1 MWSKLPAS
9 RWCLTTVCSVAEL
22 YSLWTHI
29 WKNPIW
35 VSHTAEAWRANK
47 RLSALWENMLIL
59 QARHSSSCS
68 SPRLIPPGFL
78 TWLLLHLVHTFDS
91 FLQLRALSNR
101 YKKSCFEAGLSAVLC
116 VRPPKKRDHNGVLKP
131 SQSRARCFERKV
143 GSCLSVKSPGGGFGS
158 IKKTCRLLPPDHTRK
173 GQKGVKEQLI
183 IWGTDAGRELV
194 AITCYIT
201 AATTKITWQTGRN
214 H

>member
-91 FLQLRALSNR
+91 FLQLCALSNR

-143 GSCLSVKSPGGGFGS
+143 GSCLSAKSPGGGFGS
-158 IKKTCRLLPPDHTRK
+158 IKKTSRSHKKGPERSEGTINYMRNRRRERVGGNNVLHNSCNSKNNMTNRK
-173 GQKGVKEQLI
+173 KSLI
-183 IWGTDAGRELV
+183 I
-194 AITCYIT
+194 
-201 AATTKITWQTGRN
+201 
-214 H
+214 